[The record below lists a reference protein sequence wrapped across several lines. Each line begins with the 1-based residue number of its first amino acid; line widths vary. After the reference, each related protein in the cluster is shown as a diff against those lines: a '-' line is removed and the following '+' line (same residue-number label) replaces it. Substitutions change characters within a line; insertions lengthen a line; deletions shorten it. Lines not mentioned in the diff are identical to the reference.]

1 MRLTTEVC
9 LLVALV
15 TPVFAQPT
23 QWLYTATGDNAA
35 GIQSEVDR
43 FRRDLGD
50 LNPNQP
56 NSFPAGR
63 REINWDGVGGT
74 QGNDNLPQDFF
85 HRTSPRGLIL
95 STPGTRLKVSG
106 DRDTPSFAMRDLTQS
121 DWADEVIAFS
131 GDKFFAPIRSTVTD
145 VEFRMPGTNE
155 IACVTAFGAVFMDVD
170 RTGSSM
176 EVTMADGSKRTFA
189 APVQSVSSRGFS
201 FVGARFASGCIVNVR
216 LVNGDTPV
224 DTRDSSHP
232 NPDRVGIDDFIYA
245 EPVSVTRGRY

>member
-1 MRLTTEVC
+1 MRSPMEVY
-9 LLVALV
+9 LLVILA

-23 QWLYTATGDNAA
+23 QWLYAATGETASA
-35 GIQSEVDR
+35 IQNEVNR
-43 FRRDLGD
+43 FRSDLGD
-50 LNPNQP
+50 LNPNEP

-95 STPGTRLKVSG
+95 STPGIRLKVSG
-106 DRDTPSFAMRDLTQS
+106 DRDTPSFAMRDLTSS
-121 DWADEVIAFS
+121 DWIDEVVAFS
-131 GDKFFAPIRSTVTD
+131 ADKFFAPIRSTITD
-145 VEFRMPGTNE
+145 VEFRVPGTQE

-170 RTGSSM
+170 RTGSLM
-176 EVTMADGSKRTFA
+176 EVTMADGSTRTFA
-189 APVQSVSSRGFS
+189 APVQPGSRGFS
-201 FVGARFASGCIVNVR
+201 FVGVRFAAGCIVNVR

-224 DTRDSSHP
+224 DSADRSHP

-245 EPVSVTRGRY
+245 EPLSVTRGRY